1 MFIIFSQLYQIAHLG
16 DNDDEPEFSS
26 RMPLDDG
33 ETFFYDSRNLQNL
46 VPIDQID
53 NLSPAVSTKVT
64 ILLIYTNVYF
74 TFSN

>member
-64 ILLIYTNVYF
+64 ILLIYTNVYC